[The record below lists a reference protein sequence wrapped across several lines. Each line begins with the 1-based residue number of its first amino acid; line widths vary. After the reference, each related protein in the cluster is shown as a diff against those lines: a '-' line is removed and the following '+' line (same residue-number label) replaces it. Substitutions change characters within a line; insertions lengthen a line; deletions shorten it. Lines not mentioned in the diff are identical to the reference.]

1 MRFLNPITSAA
12 GRPWAMLASLAG
24 YAAQEDVTPSASGLI
39 RADRPLG
46 GLGVRL
52 GVYRRE
58 LDRATVCEAIATC
71 PGRPGAHSGLRSGDV
86 LRAVS
91 CKRTEEALLGYGNPA
106 VAVCL
111 VGPGSAGPEPE
122 RRCIASLEGLAGALA
137 APGAAACFARE
148 NPRFLPRR
156 MAARLPGSSCRASIR
171 GKSCG
176 ASSPRTACHGS
187 TRLLR

>member
-58 LDRATVCEAIATC
+58 LDRATVYEAIATC
-71 PGRPGAHSGLRSGDV
+71 P
-86 LRAVS
+86 
-91 CKRTEEALLGYGNPA
+91 
-106 VAVCL
+106 
-111 VGPGSAGPEPE
+111 
-122 RRCIASLEGLAGALA
+122 
-137 APGAAACFARE
+137 
-148 NPRFLPRR
+148 
-156 MAARLPGSSCRASIR
+156 
-171 GKSCG
+171 
-176 ASSPRTACHGS
+176 
-187 TRLLR
+187 